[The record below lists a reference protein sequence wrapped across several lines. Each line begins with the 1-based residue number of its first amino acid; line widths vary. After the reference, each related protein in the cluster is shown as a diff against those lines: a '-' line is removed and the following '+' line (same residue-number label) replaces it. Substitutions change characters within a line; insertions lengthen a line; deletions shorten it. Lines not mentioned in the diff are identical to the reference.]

1 MRKIFLIILI
11 ITAGIS
17 FAQTKVPDKVKTAF
31 DGKFPN
37 AAVMKW
43 EADDD
48 EYTAE
53 FSKDNL
59 NYYATFDEDGK
70 WIETGVM
77 TAFDN
82 LPDALKKNVKE
93 KYKDNEIKCVYKVED
108 FKGIISYEVDVIK
121 DGKVAELYFNK
132 DGSEA
137 DDD

>member
-1 MRKIFLIILI
+1 MRKILLIILI
-11 ITAGIS
+11 FAAGIS

-37 AAVMKW
+37 AVVSKW

-48 EYTAE
+48 EYSAE
-53 FSKDNL
+53 FSKDSI

-77 TAFDN
+77 TAFDS
-82 LPDALKKNVKE
+82 LPDAIKKSVKD
-93 KYKDNEIKCVYKVED
+93 KYKDEEIKCAYRIEG
-108 FKGIISYEVDVIK
+108 FKGLVYYEVDVIK
-121 DGKVAELYFNK
+121 NGKVTELYLNK